1 METMITFTLGL
12 ISGALSLGIFFNIRT
27 LIRLNREVGS
37 LQKSSKGQQSD
48 CDQRF
53 ATRDQRVKDAHA
65 ELRSELNRIHDQLA
79 QTNTLVYTIRSRAS
93 DEIIQLRDEI
103 KKELA
108 GMDNSDITSRISAL
122 EEDSASTRN
131 ELGREMSDLEARI
144 DDLESN
150 LEDANDTIRL
160 LESQI
165 DELNEDLEATIED
178 TVDALS
184 TRMDS
189 LFSEVGNKKGTAA
202 YPKLNS

>member
-27 LIRLNREVGS
+27 LLRLNREVGS

-53 ATRDQRVKDAHA
+53 ATRDQRVKDARA
-65 ELRSELNRIHDQLA
+65 ELRSELSGIYDQLG
-79 QTNTLVYTIRSRAS
+79 QTNTLVYTTRNEAY
-93 DEIIQLRDEI
+93 DETAKLRDEI
-103 KKELA
+103 QKELA
-108 GMDNSDITSRISAL
+108 GMDNSDIANRISAL
-122 EEDSASTRN
+122 EEETASTRN
-131 ELGREMSDLEARI
+131 ELGRETSDLEARI

-165 DELNEDLEATIED
+165 DELNEDLETTIED

-189 LFSEVGNKKGTAA
+189 LFSEVGNKKGVAA